1 MAGKTADQEPTL
13 MLHVDIQINQP
24 YAVAATQPVFTV
36 EARFD
41 LKPGDC
47 LGIMGAS
54 GCGKTTLLHNIAGL
68 LMPASGIIQSD
79 QQVWF
84 DSKKAIKRP
93 PWQRQ
98 VGIVF
103 QDGRLFP
110 HLDVQQNLVYGMPK
124 RKISIST
131 EEVIHVLDIGTLT
144 KRKPGQL
151 SGGEKQRVAI
161 GRALLSQPAVLLL
174 DEPLSGLDDALKQQV
189 LPYIRKVITTFG
201 LPTVYVSH
209 VREEVTEI
217 ANEVLV
223 LAQGQ
228 LRQPG

>member
-1 MAGKTADQEPTL
+1 
-13 MLHVDIQINQP
+13 MLHVDIQIKQP
-24 YAVAATQPVFTV
+24 YAVATTAPAFAL
-36 EARFD
+36 EASFD
-41 LKPGDC
+41 IKHGEC

-84 DSKKAIKRP
+84 DSSNAIRRP

-124 RKISIST
+124 RKISISV
-131 EEVIHVLDIGTLT
+131 EEVIQVLEIDTLI

-151 SGGEKQRVAI
+151 SGGEKQRVAV
-161 GRALLSQPAVLLL
+161 GRALLSQPAVLLM

-189 LPYIRKVITTFG
+189 LPYIKKVITTFG

-209 VREEVTEI
+209 VREEVAGI
-217 ANEVLV
+217 ANQVLV

-228 LRQPG
+228 LRQPD

>member
-1 MAGKTADQEPTL
+1 
-13 MLHVDIQINQP
+13 MLHVDIQIKQP
-24 YAVAATQPVFTV
+24 YSTDASKSEFALGAK
-36 EARFD
+36 FD

-54 GCGKTTLLHNIAGL
+54 GSGKTTLLHTLSGL
-68 LMPASGIIQSD
+68 LMPAAGVIKSN
-79 QQVWF
+79 QQIWF
-84 DSKKAIKRP
+84 DSVKHIQLPA
-93 PWQRQ
+93 WQRRAG
-98 VGIVF
+98 VVF

-110 HLDVQQNLVYGMPK
+110 HLNVQQNLMYGLPK
-124 RKISIST
+124 EKVSISL
-131 EEVIHVLDIGTLT
+131 EDVIAVLDIGTLI

-161 GRALLSQPAVLLL
+161 GRALLSQPAVLLM

-228 LRQPG
+228 LRQLA

>member
-1 MAGKTADQEPTL
+1 
-13 MLHVDIQINQP
+13 MLHVDIQIKQP
-24 YAVAATQPVFTV
+24 YAAAVSEPAFAL

-84 DSKKAIKRP
+84 DSKKAIQRP
-93 PWQRQ
+93 PWQRH
-98 VGIVF
+98 VGLVF

-124 RKISIST
+124 GKISISL
-131 EEVIHVLDIGTLT
+131 EEAIKVLDIGTLT
-144 KRKPGQL
+144 KRKPSQL
-151 SGGEKQRVAI
+151 SGGEKQRVAL
-161 GRALLSQPAVLLL
+161 GRALLSQPTVLLM
-174 DEPLSGLDDALKQQV
+174 DEPLSGLDDALKEQV
-189 LPYIRKVITTFG
+189 LPYIRNVITTFG

-209 VREEVTEI
+209 VREEVEGI
-217 ANEVLV
+217 SNQVLV

-228 LRQPG
+228 LRQLG